1 MMSGVFASLRRRVVG
16 LCMGAALLPAYDA
29 LAHGVSLDL
38 HHPLP
43 AESPLQS
50 EFLLPWIQKVEA
62 EAGGRVRFHPHAQSM
77 LGGSAESLYDQA
89 RDGNT
94 DVVWGPV
101 QVSAEHLPALTVF
114 RFPLLVRS
122 ATGASRA
129 VSEYARVND
138 LPDRDFDGTRV
149 LAVHV
154 GDPGQL
160 HWAKAPAGADV
171 AGKRVGVSSPADAA
185 LLTAMGAIAVS
196 LKPPGMAEA
205 LKGGTVDGV
214 VLPWSQLAP
223 VGIDTLVRAH
233 TDFGAGQGGFGAT
246 VYVFA
251 MSSGSFRGLG
261 DDLKAVF
268 GANSGTDTAG
278 SLGRLY
284 DTMAARARKA
294 AVDRGDAVHSVTAE
308 ERAKWQQAARGV
320 INDQAKALEQRG
332 VKARMLL
339 ESAREQLSDFDKAPK

>member
-1 MMSGVFASLRRRVVG
+1 MVAVVFTTLRRRV
-16 LCMGAALLPAYDA
+16 AALSTALVLLPVHDA

-38 HHPLP
+38 HHPLA
-43 AESPLQS
+43 AESAFQA
-50 EFLLPWIQKVEA
+50 EFLGPWIQKVEA
-62 EAGGRVRFHPHAQSM
+62 EAGGRVRFHPHARST
-77 LGGSAESLYDQA
+77 LGGTAESLYDQA
-89 RDGNT
+89 RDGST

-114 RFPLLVRS
+114 RFPFLVRS

-160 HWAKAPAGADV
+160 HWAKPPVGADV
-171 AGKRVGVSSPADAA
+171 SGRRVGVSSPADAA
-185 LLTAMGAIAVS
+185 LLTAMGATAVS
-196 LKPPGMAEA
+196 LEPEKMSEA
-205 LKGGTVDGV
+205 LKGGAVDGV
-214 VLPWSQLAP
+214 VLPWSQLGP
-223 VGIDTLVRAH
+223 TGVESLVRSH
-233 TDFGAGQGGFGAT
+233 VDFGAGQGGLGAT

-251 MSSGSFRGLG
+251 MSAGSFRGLG

-278 SLGRLY
+278 SLGRLF
-284 DTMAARARKA
+284 DTAAARARKA
-294 AVDRGDAVHSVTAE
+294 AVDRGDAVHAVTPE
-308 ERAKWQQAARGV
+308 ERSKWQQAARAV
-320 INDQAKALEQRG
+320 VDAQAKALEQRG
-332 VKARMLL
+332 VKARLL
-339 ESAREQLSDFDKAPK
+339 LDSAREQLGDFDKAPK